1 MYLYVHTKINNL
13 YILDLNQY
21 LNLPPTK
28 VSFFEGLKFKLH
40 TPSTQS
46 LFL

>member
-1 MYLYVHTKINNL
+1 MYLYVHAKINNL

-28 VSFFEGLKFKLH
+28 VSFFEGLKV
-40 TPSTQS
+40 
-46 LFL
+46 